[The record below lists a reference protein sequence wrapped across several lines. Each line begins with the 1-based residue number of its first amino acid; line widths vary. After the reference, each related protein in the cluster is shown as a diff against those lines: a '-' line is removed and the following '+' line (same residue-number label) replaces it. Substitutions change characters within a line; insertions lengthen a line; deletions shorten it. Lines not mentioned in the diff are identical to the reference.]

1 MAKFETRI
9 PQSSSLQQFPDLSS
23 PSSLP
28 DQEIVPMLRDRLQNS
43 AVEEQDL
50 ADFLSASVS
59 SPALSFRNRKIY
71 WGFTIFA
78 KFLVS
83 RFHNQDKLAS
93 EAGFQNNLM
102 RTLSWW
108 EKETVEPG
116 FPFEIFFSRS
126 LNISKVICFGTYM

>member
-9 PQSSSLQQFPDLSS
+9 PQSCRLQQFPDLFS

-28 DQEIVPMLRDRLQNS
+28 DQEIVLMHRGQLQNS

-93 EAGFQNNLM
+93 ETGFQKNLT
-102 RTLSWW
+102 RTLSWR
-108 EKETVEPG
+108 EKETA
-116 FPFEIFFSRS
+116 FEIFFSRS